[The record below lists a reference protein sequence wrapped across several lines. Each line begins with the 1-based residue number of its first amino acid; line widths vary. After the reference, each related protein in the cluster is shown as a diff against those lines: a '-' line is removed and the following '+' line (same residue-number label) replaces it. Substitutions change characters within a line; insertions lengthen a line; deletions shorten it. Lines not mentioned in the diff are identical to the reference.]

1 MFKILNKK
9 KFKINLSLLLF
20 DKLFRASAN
29 IFLIIFLARN
39 LGPDNFGI
47 LNYLLAILFLFVTIS
62 SLGFNP
68 ILVNQIVNKTKNNIK
83 NTINAY
89 YLRFIISLVSYFLF
103 LLIVNFLNKEI
114 IYKNFA
120 LILGIG
126 IILKSCEVL
135 FSYFEAKSI
144 SKYIVISQCA
154 GFFISALAIVYSVL
168 NGLDYIYIY
177 YALILDFF
185 IVFTFI
191 NFFYFFK
198 YKNIFYILDFAI
210 LKKLVL
216 KGLPVLISSLSIILY
231 MRIDQIMIKEMINEY
246 QLGIYSVAVRY
257 IELYHFIPK
266 IIIVSF
272 LPILLLSK
280 KYEIKILNLNRL
292 INKISFVLIIFIF
305 VTSDYF
311 IPFVFT
317 DIYRDSVILIKILSF
332 SIFFVFI
339 GVVNEHWYVNKNLQ
353 KYYALNVTLGA
364 ILNIV
369 LNYILITLFGLNG
382 AAYATIITYIV
393 IIFLFDYF
401 NKKTRAILKIK
412 LSSIF

>member
-1 MFKILNKK
+1 
-9 KFKINLSLLLF
+9 
-20 DKLFRASAN
+20 
-29 IFLIIFLARN
+29 
-39 LGPDNFGI
+39 
-47 LNYLLAILFLFVTIS
+47 
-62 SLGFNP
+62 
-68 ILVNQIVNKTKNNIK
+68 
-83 NTINAY
+83 
-89 YLRFIISLVSYFLF
+89 
-103 LLIVNFLNKEI
+103 
-114 IYKNFA
+114 
-120 LILGIG
+120 
-126 IILKSCEVL
+126 
-135 FSYFEAKSI
+135 
-144 SKYIVISQCA
+144 
-154 GFFISALAIVYSVL
+154 
-168 NGLDYIYIY
+168 
-177 YALILDFF
+177 
-185 IVFTFI
+185 
-191 NFFYFFK
+191 
-198 YKNIFYILDFAI
+198 
-210 LKKLVL
+210 
-216 KGLPVLISSLSIILY
+216 

-305 VTSDYF
+305 ITSDYL

-369 LNYILITLFGLNG
+369 LNYILIILFGLNG

-401 NKKTRAILKIK
+401 NKETRAILKIK